1 MSSSALG
8 RALLASSLFLCFLP
22 LALTPAQAQDEE
34 VLVDEPDGDDED
46 DEFSTTW
53 VGVKGGFWYRP
64 NIRMN
69 AQVTGRGVTGGLAT
83 VFGSEID
90 IERDLAVRENPYS
103 ETSVD
108 FDAEAV
114 VELSPFLETRW
125 VSVYGWVTAPFEY
138 RGRTQTGRTLNFGG
152 ATFTAATNVRSK
164 FRQLFFGTDV
174 TINIFNNRFFRVAP
188 LVGLRT
194 IGVDWE
200 IESRDLSGRV
210 LARGDTSDI
219 DSPFQLG
226 EFEILPHPEL
236 GALLS
241 VGYRDYVD
249 VNLRLATAYIDYLGM
264 VGATYRVELNV
275 TAYPIPWIGVQ
286 VGARYLEYDIHSK
299 VEQGRRG
306 AFDFDLEFAGLT
318 AAIIVR
324 I

>member
-1 MSSSALG
+1 MQAP
-8 RALLASSLFLCFLP
+8 LLKSLLWISL
-22 LALTPAQAQDEE
+22 LALTFAPLSAAPAFAQDGEE
-34 VLVDEPDGDDED
+34 ASADADED

-53 VGVKGGFWYRP
+53 FGFRGGFWYRP
-64 NIRMN
+64 SIRMN
-69 AQVTGRGVTGGLAT
+69 AQVTGRGFVGGLAN
-83 VFGSEID
+83 VLGSEID
-90 IERDLAVRENPYS
+90 IERDLAVRESPHS

-114 VELSPFLETRW
+114 VELSPFVETRW

-138 RGRTQTGRTLNFGG
+138 RGNTQLGRSLSFGG
-152 ATFTAATNVRSK
+152 ATFTASSNVRSK

-174 TINIFNNRFFRVAP
+174 AVNIFNNRFFRVAP
-188 LVGLRT
+188 LVGLRA

-200 IESRDLSGRV
+200 IRSRDTSGRTI
-210 LARGDTSDI
+210 AKGDTSDI
-219 DSPFQLG
+219 KSPFQLG
-226 EFEILPHPEL
+226 DFEILPHPEI

-249 VNLRLATAYIDYLGM
+249 VNLRLATAYVDYFQM
-264 VGATYRVELNV
+264 VGATYRVELSV
-275 TAYPIPWIGVQ
+275 TAYPIPWVGIE

-299 VEQGRRG
+299 AAQGRRG